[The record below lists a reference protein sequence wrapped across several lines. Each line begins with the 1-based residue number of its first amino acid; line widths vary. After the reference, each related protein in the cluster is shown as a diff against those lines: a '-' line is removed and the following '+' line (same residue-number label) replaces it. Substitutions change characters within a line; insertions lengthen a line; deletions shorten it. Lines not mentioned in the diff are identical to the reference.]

1 MYLSSL
7 SDEEGM
13 QGMQLLHAMIVID
26 DQLDKLLK
34 DILWACI
41 LVAFASDKI
50 PLLWVVSTRQ
60 D

>member
-1 MYLSSL
+1 
-7 SDEEGM
+7 M
-13 QGMQLLHAMIVID
+13 QGMQLLHAMFVID